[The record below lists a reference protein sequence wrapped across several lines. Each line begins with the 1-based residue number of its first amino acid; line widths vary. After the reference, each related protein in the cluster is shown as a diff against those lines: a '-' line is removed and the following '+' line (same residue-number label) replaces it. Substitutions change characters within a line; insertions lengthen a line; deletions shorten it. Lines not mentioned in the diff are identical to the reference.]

1 MWRRKLESYENPVKL
16 FNFPQA
22 KANPNGRHLPL
33 SYSVLR
39 MGPSTATLRDFYSLK
54 PGQLSRSQPGQA
66 GRQNNGI
73 EPLLRPSPVGSLKIQ
88 DPGVRREQVIKQKGG
103 CHADQRDVRSVAL
116 GGDNLLAPTCIVQ
129 PVAASLVL
137 VMLLARRKKGTVATG
152 SGVNRAL
159 ER

>member
-22 KANPNGRHLPL
+22 KANPNGRHLAL

-54 PGQLSRSQPGQA
+54 PGQLSRGQPGQA

-88 DPGVRREQVIKQKGG
+88 DPGVRRHNSNKSSSKKV
-103 CHADQRDVRSVAL
+103 DVMPTNETCTAL
-116 GGDNLLAPTCIVQ
+116 H
-129 PVAASLVL
+129 
-137 VMLLARRKKGTVATG
+137 
-152 SGVNRAL
+152 
-159 ER
+159 